1 MSVAS
6 RAYTENDVE
15 QFFDQTLHNYLS
27 FWDTDGVLHTGYFAS
42 DNHDDYRAAAAH
54 TSAVL
59 AAEAMI
65 DSSSRVLDVGSG
77 CGNFLMYLARQ
88 HGCSGEGLD
97 LSEERVKF
105 AANRLVGEKDL
116 RITFRHGSATQLPYE
131 PGTFTHVVSQ
141 DALCLVP
148 DKPRSQAE
156 IERVLAPGG
165 IFAFSDF
172 LQPKEQVSE
181 RARKHVFDRVR
192 WNGGYSLIG
201 YQEALEARG
210 FEILLARNLRSH
222 IRQTYHVLG
231 KTATERAET
240 VPDQAARDW
249 MLAFAESCVQMQIA
263 IDDEE
268 FSWGIFVARK
278 RNDRSAA

>member
-15 QFFDQTLHNYLS
+15 QFFDQTLRNYLS
-27 FWDTDGVLHTGYFAS
+27 FWDTDGVLHTGYFA
-42 DNHDDYRAAAAH
+42 DGNHDDYRAAAQH
-54 TSAVL
+54 TSRVL

-65 DSSSRVLDVGSG
+65 DGSSRVLDAGSG
-77 CGNFLMYLARQ
+77 CGNFLTYLARQ
-88 HGCSGEGLD
+88 YGCGGEGLD
-97 LSEERVKF
+97 LSEQRVRF
-105 AANRLVGEKDL
+105 AADRLAGEKDL
-116 RITFRHGSATQLPYE
+116 RITFRHGSVTQMPYE

-141 DALCLVP
+141 DSLCLVP
-148 DKPRSQAE
+148 DKPRSHAE

-181 RARKHVFDRVR
+181 RARRHVFDRVR
-192 WNGGYSLIG
+192 WNGGYSLIR
-201 YQEALEARG
+201 YQEALETCG

-222 IRQTYHVLG
+222 LRQTYHVLG
-231 KTATERAET
+231 KTAAERAET

-249 MLAFAESCVQMQIA
+249 MLAFAQSCLQMQIA

-278 RNDRSAA
+278 RNGRSAA

>member
-6 RAYTENDVE
+6 RTYTEHDVE
-15 QFFDQTLHNYLS
+15 QFFDQTLSNYLS
-27 FWDTDGVLHTGYFAS
+27 FWDTEGILHTGYFAG
-42 DNHDDYRAAAAH
+42 DNHDDYRAAAQH
-54 TSAVL
+54 TSDVL

-65 DSSSRVLDVGSG
+65 DDSSHVLDVGSG
-77 CGNFLMYLARQ
+77 CGNFLIYLASQ
-88 HGCSGEGLD
+88 YGCSGEGLD
-97 LSEERVKF
+97 LSEQRVNF
-105 AANRLVGEKDL
+105 ALDQLAGRKDL
-116 RITFRHGSATQLPYE
+116 RITFRHGSATRMPHA
-131 PGTFTHVVSQ
+131 PGTFTHVVS
-141 DALCLVP
+141 
-148 DKPRSQAE
+148 
-156 IERVLAPGG
+156 RVLAPGG

-172 LQPKEQVSE
+172 LQPREQVSE

-201 YQEALEARG
+201 YQQALDSCG

-240 VPDQAARDW
+240 APDQAARDW
-249 MLAFAESCVQMQIA
+249 MLAFAESCLQMKIA

-278 RNDRSAA
+278 RNTGSAA